1 MKALLSIILV
11 TILQIPIISGIFH
24 TIEDNHDHYVCED
37 QRLHL
42 HELSYECEICF
53 LTNATFV
60 YHSDISETNSL
71 VFDFSSNSE
80 MKDIEN
86 EKFLINSRVIA
97 EDVIRRL
104 WESKHR
110 NNLNVLGTR
119 NYIPTGYIQK
129 KYMGLSQ
136 IISLNR
142 VIYIKI

>member
-71 VFDFSSNSE
+71 VLD
-80 MKDIEN
+80 K
-86 EKFLINSRVIA
+86 LYIA
-97 EDVIRRL
+97 
-104 WESKHR
+104 
-110 NNLNVLGTR
+110 NLNE
-119 NYIPTGYIQK
+119 
-129 KYMGLSQ
+129 LSENSD
-136 IISLNR
+136 ISTKSSRAPPVR
-142 VIYIKI
+142 V

>member
-60 YHSDISETNSL
+60 YHSDISETNSS
-71 VFDFSSNSE
+71 VFDKLF
-80 MKDIEN
+80 
-86 EKFLINSRVIA
+86 IA
-97 EDVIRRL
+97 
-104 WESKHR
+104 
-110 NNLNVLGTR
+110 NLNDFL
-119 NYIPTGYIQK
+119 
-129 KYMGLSQ
+129 
-136 IISLNR
+136 
-142 VIYIKI
+142 